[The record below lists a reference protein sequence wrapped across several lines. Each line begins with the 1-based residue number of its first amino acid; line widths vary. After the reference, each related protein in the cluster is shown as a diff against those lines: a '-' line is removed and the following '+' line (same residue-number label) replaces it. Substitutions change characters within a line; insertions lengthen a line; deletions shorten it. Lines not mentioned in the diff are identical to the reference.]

1 MSKVYLMVTI
11 SRAGPS
17 EQFAA
22 LNRTENLPVMMVALG
37 KGTAGNEILDC
48 LGLEGSEKIVLFS
61 MVTGDVWKRV
71 KRGMEHKLGIDV
83 PGMGISFL
91 VPVSSIGGKRRSS
104 LCWQDRNLKKR
115 RRHH

>member
-11 SRAGPS
+11 TGRGQG

-61 MVTGDVWKRV
+61 MVTGECVEAGKERDGTQAGHDVREWEFPFSFREQHRREKGAPAYAGRT
-71 KRGMEHKLGIDV
+71 GI
-83 PGMGISFL
+83 
-91 VPVSSIGGKRRSS
+91 
-104 LCWQDRNLKKR
+104 
-115 RRHH
+115 

>member
-11 SRAGPS
+11 TGRGQG

-48 LGLEGSEKIVLFS
+48 LGLEGSEK
-61 MVTGDVWKRV
+61 
-71 KRGMEHKLGIDV
+71 
-83 PGMGISFL
+83 
-91 VPVSSIGGKRRSS
+91 
-104 LCWQDRNLKKR
+104 
-115 RRHH
+115 